1 MLPTMIPSLIFVLAV
16 AGQGPYYEPFPAH
29 RVIGNVYY
37 VGSKD
42 LASYLIT
49 TRDGHIL
56 INSGFEKRSRSS
68 APESSRSIS
77 R

>member
-1 MLPTMIPSLIFVLAV
+1 MFAGTAFAFAV
-16 AGQGPYYEPFPAH
+16 AIATVGQVDWFAPFPAH

-49 TRDGHIL
+49 TPEGHIL
-56 INSGFEKRSRSS
+56 
-68 APESSRSIS
+68 
-77 R
+77 

>member
-1 MLPTMIPSLIFVLAV
+1 MIAATSLTLALTCTT
-16 AGQGPYYEPFPAH
+16 AGQLAWFEPFPAH

-49 TRDGHIL
+49 TPEGHIL
-56 INSGFEKRSRSS
+56 INSGL
-68 APESSRSIS
+68 
-77 R
+77 